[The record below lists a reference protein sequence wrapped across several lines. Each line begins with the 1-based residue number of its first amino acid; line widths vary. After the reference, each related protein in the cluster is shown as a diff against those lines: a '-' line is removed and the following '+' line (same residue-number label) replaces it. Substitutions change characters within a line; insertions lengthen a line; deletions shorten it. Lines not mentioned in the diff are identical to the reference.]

1 MPFGELTPRRVQWTW
16 SIDTR
21 CLVRS
26 KATNGTT
33 DSAVMDEL
41 RDMKNNFRG

>member
-1 MPFGELTPRRVQWTW
+1 MPFGEPAVRW
-16 SIDTR
+16 SSNCGVSI
-21 CLVRS
+21 LVHS

-33 DSAVMDEL
+33 ESAIMNEL